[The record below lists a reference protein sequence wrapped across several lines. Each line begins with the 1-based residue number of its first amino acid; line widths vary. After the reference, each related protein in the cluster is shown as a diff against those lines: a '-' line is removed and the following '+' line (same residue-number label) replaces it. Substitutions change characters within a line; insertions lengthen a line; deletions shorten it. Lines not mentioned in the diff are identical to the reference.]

1 MRATSNKLVVI
12 AHGDREIR
20 IIRTFDAPRWLVFD
34 AFTKPALVKRWL
46 TGPDGWSLPVCEI
59 DLRPGGTF
67 RYVWKNTEGTEMGM
81 GGTYRE
87 IDAPDRIVHEELFDE
102 DWTGGRTEVTTHFVE
117 NGGRTTVTT
126 AVVYSSTEARDAV
139 LKSPMESGIAI
150 GYDRLEGILASEP
163 VK

>member
-1 MRATSNKLVVI
+1 MRATSNKLVVT

-20 IIRTFDAPRWLVFD
+20 IIRTFDAPRRLVFD

-59 DLRPGGTF
+59 DLKPGGTF

-87 IDAPDRIVHEELFDE
+87 IDAPDRIVHDELFDE
-102 DWTGGRTEVTTHFVE
+102 DWTGGQAEVTTLFVE
-117 NGGRTTVTT
+117 DGGRTTVTT
-126 AVVYSSTEARDAV
+126 SVVYSSTEARDAV

>member
-1 MRATSNKLVVI
+1 MNTPSNKLVVT
-12 AHGDREIR
+12 AHGDREVR
-20 IIRTFDAPRWLVFD
+20 IVRTFDAPRRLVFD

-67 RYVWKNTEGTEMGM
+67 RYVWKDAAGTEMGM

-102 DWTGGRTEVTTHFVE
+102 DWTGGQTEVTTLFVE

-126 AVVYSSTEARDAV
+126 TAIYSSTATRDAV

-150 GYDRLEGILASEP
+150 GYDRLEGMLAGEFAQ
-163 VK
+163 

>member
-1 MRATSNKLVVI
+1 MNTPSNKLLVT
-12 AHGDREIR
+12 AHGDREVR
-20 IIRTFDAPRWLVFD
+20 IVRTFDAPRRLVFD
-34 AFTKPALVKRWL
+34 AFTQPALVRRWL

-102 DWTGGRTEVTTHFVE
+102 DWTGGQTEVTTLFVE
-117 NGGRTTVTT
+117 AGGRTTVTT
-126 AVVYSSTEARDAV
+126 TVIYSSTETRDAV

-150 GYDRLEGILASEP
+150 GYDRLEGMLASEFA
-163 VK
+163 K

>member
-1 MRATSNKLVVI
+1 
-12 AHGDREIR
+12 
-20 IIRTFDAPRWLVFD
+20 
-34 AFTKPALVKRWL
+34 
-46 TGPDGWSLPVCEI
+46 
-59 DLRPGGTF
+59 
-67 RYVWKNTEGTEMGM
+67 MGM

-117 NGGRTTVTT
+117 DGGRTTVTT
-126 AVVYSSTEARDAV
+126 AVVYSSTEARDVV
-139 LKSPMESGIAI
+139 LKSQMESGIAI